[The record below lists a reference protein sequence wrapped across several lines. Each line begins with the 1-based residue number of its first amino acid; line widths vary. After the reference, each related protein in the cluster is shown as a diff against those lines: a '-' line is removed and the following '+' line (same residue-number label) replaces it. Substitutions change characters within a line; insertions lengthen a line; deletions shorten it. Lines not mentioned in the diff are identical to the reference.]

1 MEIMSFRDFNNN
13 TVYDITR
20 KLDYFITTGGSSDMF
35 INSKNNVLKE
45 TVLATSLD
53 KLITRDP
60 RKFMRSLAQE
70 MNISEQL
77 LERRCQRRGQVAG
90 NGHYIFQQ
98 DSVLAHNNKRTQGWL
113 KESLTEVCEKQIW
126 PPSST
131 DCYSFV

>member
-1 MEIMSFRDFNNN
+1 
-13 TVYDITR
+13 V
-20 KLDYFITTGGSSDMF
+20 
-35 INSKNNVLKE
+35 

-60 RKFMRSLAQE
+60 SRFMKSLAQE

-77 LERRCQRRGQVAG
+77 LERWCQRMGQVAG
-90 NGHYIFQQ
+90 SCHYIFQQ
-98 DSVLAHNNKRTQGWL
+98 DSVPAHNNKRTQDWL
-113 KESLTEVCEKQIW
+113 NESLTDVFEKEIW